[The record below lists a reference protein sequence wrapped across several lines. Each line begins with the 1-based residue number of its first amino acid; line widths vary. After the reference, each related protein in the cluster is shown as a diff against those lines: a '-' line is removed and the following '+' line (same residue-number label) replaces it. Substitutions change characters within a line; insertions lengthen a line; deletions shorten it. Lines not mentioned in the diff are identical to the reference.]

1 MGTAESDKR
10 IGGVAE
16 AEKSATNFQIEIA
29 LWRACDA
36 DLPQVEDY
44 GKKEDEGHC
53 TGRDQRPRMSIVSG
67 DRSAVAAEK
76 PDDFAPITH
85 KSPQMP
91 TKSCQLPGD
100 ASLCPFL
107 TGNSHA

>member
-44 GKKEDEGHC
+44 GKKEDKGHC
-53 TGRDQRPRMSIVSG
+53 TGGDQDVRMHILRD
-67 DRSAVAAEK
+67 DRIAVATEK
-76 PDDFAPITH
+76 PDDHAPTTH
-85 KSPQMP
+85 KIPQMP
-91 TKSCQLPGD
+91 TKSCQLPRN

-107 TGNSHA
+107 TGNSVM